1 MTLDVIIFIM
11 VQVILI
17 DGILSL
23 DNAAVLGAMAAKL
36 PPNAPAPLAPWLR
49 RTLGK
54 NQQEAALKVGL
65 IGAYAGR
72 ALMLCLVGFIIA
84 FPLLKVLGA
93 LYLLNLVAEHFE
105 IYPKIDRYT
114 GIFTFLGKIVE
125 AIKTP
130 LERRGIKNNAG
141 SLSSSLQKLV
151 GNPFWRAVISIEILD
166 LVFSLDNVI
175 AVIALSDHIVIIIL
189 GVFISIIIMRFA
201 ATRFIRLINFEPLL
215 THAAYVLILAISI
228 ELFLEYLHIETPELI
243 QFMISMAIIIGFI
256 VFGQVGRRLGFIK
269 SKKDEPEETEFGGG
283 LTHIGNVQNDASSSE
298 SMQRR

>member
-11 VQVILI
+11 LQVILI

-36 PPNAPAPLAPWLR
+36 PPNTPAPLAPWLSR
-49 RTLGK
+49 ILGK
-54 NQQEAALKVGL
+54 NQQDAALKVGL
-65 IGAYAGR
+65 IGAYVGR

-84 FPLLKVLGA
+84 FPLLKILGA

-114 GIFTFLGKIVE
+114 GIFTFLGKIVA

-130 LERRGIKNNAG
+130 FERLGIKNNAG
-141 SLSSSLQKLV
+141 SLSSSLQKLIAS
-151 GNPFWRAVISIEILD
+151 PFWRVVISIEIMD

-175 AVIALSDHIVIIIL
+175 AVIALSEHIVIIIL

-215 THAAYVLILAISI
+215 MHAAYVLILAISI
-228 ELFLEYLHIETPELI
+228 ELFLEYLHVETPELL
-243 QFMISMAIIIGFI
+243 QFTISMAIIIGFI
-256 VFGQVGRRLGFIK
+256 VSGQVGRKLGLIK
-269 SKKDEPEETEFGGG
+269 SKKDEPEETELDEV
-283 LTHIGNVQNDASSSE
+283 LTHIATVQNDASGSE
-298 SMQRR
+298 SIQRR

>member
-1 MTLDVIIFIM
+1 MELDVIIFII

-36 PPNAPAPLAPWLR
+36 PPKAPAPLAPWLCR
-49 RTLGK
+49 ILGK
-54 NQQEAALKVGL
+54 NQQDAALKVGL
-65 IGAYAGR
+65 LGAYVGR

-93 LYLLNLVAEHFE
+93 LYLLNLVADHFE

-114 GIFTFLGKIVE
+114 GIFTFLGKIVK

-130 LERRGIKNNAG
+130 FGHLGIKNG
-141 SLSSSLQKLV
+141 TDSLGSSLQKLIAS
-151 GNPFWRAVISIEILD
+151 PFWRIVISIEILD

-175 AVIALSDHIVIIIL
+175 AVIALSEHIVIIIL

-228 ELFLEYLHIETPELI
+228 ELLLDYRHIETPELL
-243 QFMISMAIIIGFI
+243 QFTISMAIIIGFI
-256 VFGQVGRRLGFIK
+256 VFGQVGRRLGLIK
-269 SKKDEPEETEFGGG
+269 SKKEESEETEVDEV
-283 LTHIGNVQNDASSSE
+283 LTHIGNVQNDVSGSE
-298 SMQRR
+298 SIQRR